1 MMTKMRMMKM
11 KMKMMITKIAM
22 MKMIAMIVMMIT
34 KIVMIAMIA
43 KMNLN
48 QMTKVISLKEDG
60 SNTSLTFL
68 VINMLKMTNP
78 TDLI

>member
-1 MMTKMRMMKM
+1 MRMMKM
-11 KMKMMITKIAM
+11 KMKMMMMM
-22 MKMIAMIVMMIT
+22 MKMMMMIAMIVMMIT
-34 KIVMIAMIA
+34 KIVMIA